1 MCGWHECGRNIM
13 NYNLNDVVQQ
23 KIVYDIVLKG
33 VNHILQQNEKS
44 QNAEG
49 CLYRSDS
56 GLKCAV
62 GALISDEFYSPALEF
77 MPCCNS
83 SVWNSLA
90 NSNPEIYNL
99 DSEHQQYLETCLLN
113 LQEIHDNKNIEDW
126 PKLTAQL
133 MYEIDHNNIPF

>member
-1 MCGWHECGRNIM
+1 M

-62 GALISDEFYSPALEF
+62 GALIADEFYSPALGIL
-77 MPCCNS
+77 CHVAIVLYGTN
-83 SVWNSLA
+83 
-90 NSNPEIYNL
+90 
-99 DSEHQQYLETCLLN
+99 
-113 LQEIHDNKNIEDW
+113 
-126 PKLTAQL
+126 
-133 MYEIDHNNIPF
+133 